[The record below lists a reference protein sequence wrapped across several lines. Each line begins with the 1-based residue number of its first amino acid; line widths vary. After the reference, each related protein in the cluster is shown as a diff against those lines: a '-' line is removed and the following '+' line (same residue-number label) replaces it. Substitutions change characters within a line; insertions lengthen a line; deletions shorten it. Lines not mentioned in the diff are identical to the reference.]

1 MRHLKGFSAAP
12 FFVLRTPLL
21 PLDELAAW
29 SDGLDAPQS
38 SAADL
43 PAAVARDR
51 ARLRRRLAAVVARPE
66 VREAIFLAS
75 PTLEESLDFWL
86 QGSDTTRGQRVEPKL
101 VRYFERMASRPTPF
115 GTLASYCVGVLGAVS
130 RLELAARET
139 ARRQLTL
146 DHAFLADIGDALA
159 RDPALAA
166 ECQYQ
171 ANGTLH
177 RLGHAWSYVE
187 SPERDAACRLARVE
201 ASPHLDGIIAHAQ
214 TPRSLTELTELLL
227 REDPELEAEDAR
239 EYLQELVAAR
249 VLVPDWGLLVTAA
262 DSTEEF
268 IARLRT
274 RPGTRALGETLH
286 QVADALH
293 EMAAGASSPDTYRT
307 LAGRLQGLPATPSP
321 GRTFKCDLERAA
333 APGAT
338 LGQAVM
344 DDIARAVDVLYRL
357 SPNRDGLAA
366 LRRDFVGR
374 YELREVPFLELFD
387 PEAGLFGTAALAG
400 AAAGLPFPADPGGGS
415 SWGRREQHL
424 VRLLDRAQRAGA
436 QALELTSDDIDRLTE
451 PDALPLPDSFYAV
464 ATLGQAPTGETRLP
478 VRLHVGWG
486 PSAVKM
492 LTRFAQL
499 DPQLRELIESTLRA
513 EEANRPEAIFAEVV
527 RLSPLHQ
534 VNVTTRPPL
543 RRYEIPC
550 LGASGVA
557 PERQIPLS
565 DLRVSVRDNRFVL
578 RSHRLG
584 REVIPCVSSA
594 TNHLIDPYSPYRFL
608 CELQTQGVR
617 HALGWSWGAL
627 NDDAPFLPRV
637 AYRGVV
643 LGTAAWRVWDAELA
657 ALTRT
662 EGAERFAAAQALRHR
677 RGLPRVVLLTDHDH
691 RLVVDLDNILS
702 LDAFVDAVKSRRS
715 ITLSEPDFPPW
726 DSAVTSS
733 DGRYANELV
742 ALFTRD
748 PSPAGAP
755 SRRQAVAAARLER
768 RFLPGSEWL
777 YARLFLGPVAADEAL
792 TDRIAP
798 LAEEWQRAGVIRR
811 WFFIRYNEG
820 GHHLRVRLA
829 GDPTTLL
836 SVALPA
842 LSEVA
847 QAACWRMELGT
858 YERELERY
866 GGAAGMELSEEL
878 FQHDS
883 EAAVQVLRAL
893 ADDPPEERWR
903 MALVSADDL
912 LTSLGLPL
920 EEKTVLL
927 ARVRE
932 SFAREHR
939 ADGALKA
946 ALGQR
951 FRQERHT
958 LTRMLAAARAPAP
971 EHPAYAAMR
980 RRSAQ
985 VGALVPAAKAG
996 GLVGPVWTGLAES
1009 YLHMSINRL
1018 LRTGWRP
1025 QELVIYDL
1033 LHRIYLEQR
1042 ARGGGER
1049 G

>member
-29 SDGLDAPQS
+29 SEGLEAPGS

-51 ARLRRRLAAVVARPE
+51 ACLRQRLAAVVARPE

-75 PTLEESLDFWL
+75 PTLEERLDFWL
-86 QGSDTTRGQRVEPKL
+86 HGPDTARGQRVEPKL

-115 GTLASYCVGVLGAVS
+115 GTLASYSVGVMGAGS
-130 RLELAARET
+130 RLELGSRAT
-139 ARRQLTL
+139 ARRQVTL
-146 DHAFLADIGDALA
+146 DHSFLADIGDALA
-159 RDPALAA
+159 RDPALGA

-177 RLGHAWSYVE
+177 RLADAWSYVE
-187 SPERDAACRLARVE
+187 SPDRDAACRHAQVE
-201 ASPHLDGIIAHAQ
+201 ASSHLDRIIAHAQ
-214 TPRSLTELTELLL
+214 TPRSLAELTELLL

-262 DSTEEF
+262 DSAEEF

-274 RPGTRALGETLH
+274 RPGTHALGETLH
-286 QVADALH
+286 QATEALH
-293 EMAAGASSPDTYRT
+293 QMAAAASSPDTYRT
-307 LAGRLQGLPATPSP
+307 LAGRLQGLPVTPSL
-321 GRTFKCDLERAA
+321 GRAFKCDLERA

-338 LGQAVM
+338 LGQAVI
-344 DDIARAVDVLYRL
+344 DDISRAVDVLHRL
-357 SPNRDGLAA
+357 SPNLDGLAA

-387 PEAGLFGTAALAG
+387 PEAGLFGAAAFSG
-400 AAAGLPFPADPGGGS
+400 AAAGLPFPAAAGSGS

-424 VRLLDRAQRAGA
+424 LRLLDRAQLAGA
-436 QALELTSDDIDRLTE
+436 QALELTNHDIDRLTE
-451 PDALPLPDSFYAV
+451 PDALPLPDSFYAI
-464 ATLGQAPTGETRLP
+464 ATLGQAPVGETRLP
-478 VRLHVGWG
+478 VRLHVCWG
-486 PSAVKM
+486 PSAVKT
-492 LTRFAQL
+492 LTRFAQM

-527 RLSPLHQ
+527 RLPPLHQ
-534 VNVTTRPPL
+534 VNATTRPPL

-550 LGASGVA
+550 LGASSVA
-557 PERQIPLS
+557 PEQQIPLS
-565 DLRVSVRDNRFVL
+565 DLRVSVHDNRFVL

-584 REVIPCVSSA
+584 REVIPCLSSA

-608 CELQTQGVR
+608 CELQTQGFR
-617 HALGWSWGAL
+617 HAVGWSWGAL
-627 NDDAPFLPRV
+627 QDTAPVLPRV
-637 AYRGVV
+637 ACRGVV
-643 LGTAAWRVWDAELA
+643 FGTAAWRVWDDELA
-657 ALTRT
+657 ALTGT
-662 EGAERFAAAQALRHR
+662 EGAERFAAAQALRRR
-677 RGLPRVVLLTDHDH
+677 RGLPRVVLLTDYDN

-702 LDAFVDAVKSRRS
+702 LDAFVDAVKSRSS

-733 DGRYANELV
+733 DGRYANEV
-742 ALFTRD
+742 VGLFTRD
-748 PSPAGAP
+748 PSPVSAP
-755 SRRQAVAAARLER
+755 SRRQVVTAASLER
-768 RFLPGSEWL
+768 RFLPGSQWL

-798 LAEEWQRAGVIRR
+798 LAEEWLRAGVIRR

-829 GDPTTLL
+829 GDPMTLL

-866 GGAAGMELSEEL
+866 GGAVGMELSEEL

-883 EAAVQVLRAL
+883 EAAVQVLRAI
-893 ADDPPEERWR
+893 ADDPPEARWR

-920 EEKTVLL
+920 EEKTALL
-927 ARVRE
+927 ARVRA

-946 ALGQR
+946 ALGQH

-971 EHPAYAAMR
+971 EHPAYAVMR
-980 RRSAQ
+980 RRSARIA
-985 VGALVPAAKAG
+985 ALVPAAKAG
-996 GLVGPVWTGLAES
+996 GLVGPVWTELAES

-1042 ARGGGER
+1042 ARGDGER
-1049 G
+1049 D